1 VGELG
6 KITEKIYTN
15 RVKPEISMVSFKA
28 YTKKT
33 APAIPRF
40 SAGSRLGNAT
50 IWNSL
55 MAT

>member
-1 VGELG
+1 VEELG